1 MVQLLRTVV
10 RDTEKQKG
18 SAFSLLNG
26 VGGGSD
32 EKITSLSPKSL
43 FSSVDGAGDGKVT
56 KSLPGAAAA
65 AKKDE
70 EAKAAARKAKKDEE
84 KSRLRRIQE
93 RPRGPSREIASRN
106 EKERG
111 GAATSRTSGR

>member
-1 MVQLLRTVV
+1 MSNGIDGGNGGGDGIATATTTNIPYGATTTVV

-26 VGGGSD
+26 VSDGSD

-56 KSLPGAAAA
+56 KSLPGTAAA

-70 EAKAAARKAKKDEE
+70 EAKAAERKA
-84 KSRLRRIQE
+84 
-93 RPRGPSREIASRN
+93 
-106 EKERG
+106 
-111 GAATSRTSGR
+111 